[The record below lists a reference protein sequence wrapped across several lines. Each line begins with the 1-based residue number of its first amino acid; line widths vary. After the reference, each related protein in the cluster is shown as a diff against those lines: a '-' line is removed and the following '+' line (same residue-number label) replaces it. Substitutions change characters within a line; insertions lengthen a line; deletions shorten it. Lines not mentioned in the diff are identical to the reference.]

1 METGVP
7 THSAS
12 GASSYAAASGGGPPQ
27 QKLAA
32 ADHSKV
38 VAWVA
43 RVLFL
48 DPETATVAEF
58 IGAFKSLIMKASM
71 VTTPDVEKKNLWPRA
86 MEAHRALP
94 PVDPKQ
100 FITLWG
106 KGPLKAFEGWT
117 GNASLAFKWPHFTRL
132 REGCVNTHLHDCL

>member
-7 THSAS
+7 TQSAS
-12 GASSYAAASGGGPPQ
+12 GASSYAATTGGGPPQ

-32 ADHSKV
+32 ADHGKV

-43 RVLFL
+43 RVLLL
-48 DPETATVAEF
+48 DPETATVADF
-58 IGAFKSLIMKASM
+58 IGALKSLITKASM
-71 VTTPDVEKKNLWPRA
+71 VTTPDAEKKNLWPHA
-86 MEAHRALP
+86 LEALRALP

-106 KGPLKAFEGWT
+106 KCPLKAFEGWT
-117 GNASLAFKWPHFTRL
+117 GNASLAFNWPLLRRL
-132 REGCVNTHLHDCL
+132 KEGCVNTHTA